1 MLVIILSS
9 AYWLDNYFNRYSTS
23 PRLEWYQ
30 LGQPNILKTLGGLH
44 DDNHRHYHL
53 ILTNINKYS
62 GDTGVVYLWFIG
74 PQRAFK
80 SMTQYR
86 CRICF
91 AYSAPQSK
99 GKNYGHVIIPLFKT
113 YKGTTPMQNNLN
125 QIKCQILIRS
135 LHKRLLQY

>member
-1 MLVIILSS
+1 ML
-9 AYWLDNYFNRYSTS
+9 STKHS
-23 PRLEWYQ
+23 Y
-30 LGQPNILKTLGGLH
+30 GLH

-53 ILTNINKYS
+53 ILTKINKCS

-80 SMTQYR
+80 SMTPYR

-99 GKNYGHVIIPLFKT
+99 GKTLSFPFLKPTKELHS
-113 YKGTTPMQNNLN
+113 YKIT
-125 QIKCQILIRS
+125 
-135 LHKRLLQY
+135 